1 LASHLS
7 AGPLIWPTQTWPWRA
22 VAADRA
28 ELCRWQTWTINA
40 HIPRQTVAMSPGPGS
55 CVR

>member
-1 LASHLS
+1 LALHLS
-7 AGPLIWPTQTWPWRA
+7 AGPLIWPMQTWPWRA

-40 HIPRQTVAMSPGPGS
+40 HIPRQTVAMSPEPGS